1 MNDAAAQRSI
11 GLSDAVFILVGYTVG
26 ASIFILPG
34 QLAADAGPGAF
45 VSYLIAGAIA
55 AVAAVVGAAIGSA
68 LPVSGSLNVA
78 AGRVLAP
85 VIGFM
90 GVWATLMAVAL
101 AIPLV
106 SYGLADYLTYFLPGV
121 DRLTIAIV
129 AALAFGLLN
138 LTNLTLAVQLQ
149 VAMTVGLLIV
159 LYGFGIGGA
168 LHADPALLVPLMPNG
183 VRPVIAAAVPAYF
196 SYAGMTVITE
206 IGGEIERPG
215 RTIPLA
221 LLISFV
227 AIATCYSL
235 VAFAV
240 PALLPWQSLRGVDA
254 PVARA
259 AEVFLPAWTGAV
271 IAIGALFA
279 AATSLNAMLLIHS
292 RDVLA
297 MARAGA
303 FPAVLGRRAARGV
316 PVEAVLLVTAL
327 GLVGILLGNT
337 IREYAAMAVISV
349 MLLQVFSGIVVL
361 RMHRALPETATSSGF
376 RLGPFGRVLFGVL
389 TIVSS
394 LAFIVLAV
402 LDGPRN
408 GIAYL
413 VVLGLGVVYYYARR
427 VVLAGQ
433 GRSLDAVLRS
443 GVSAEG

>member
-1 MNDAAAQRSI
+1 
-11 GLSDAVFILVGYTVG
+11 
-26 ASIFILPG
+26 
-34 QLAADAGPGAF
+34 
-45 VSYLIAGAIA
+45 
-55 AVAAVVGAAIGSA
+55 VGAAIGSA

-78 AGRVLAP
+78 SGRVLAP
-85 VIGFM
+85 VIGFI

-106 SYGLADYLTYFLPGV
+106 SYGLADYLAYFLPGV

-129 AALAFGLLN
+129 AAAAFGLLN
-138 LTNLTLAVQLQ
+138 LANVDLAVQLQ
-149 VAMTVGLLIV
+149 VALTVGLLII
-159 LYGFGIGGA
+159 LYAFGIGGA
-168 LHADPALLVPLMPNG
+168 VNADPALLAPLMPNG
-183 VRPVIAAAVPAYF
+183 LGPVIGAAVPAYF

-206 IGGEIERPG
+206 IGGEIKRPG

-227 AIATCYSL
+227 VIAAGYSL

-240 PALLPWQSLRGVDA
+240 PGLLPWQSLRDVDA

-259 AEVFLPAWTGAV
+259 AEVFLPAWTGAL

-303 FPAVLGRRAARGV
+303 FPAVLGRRTARGV
-316 PVEAVLLVTAL
+316 PVEAVVLVTAL
-327 GLVGILLGNT
+327 GLLGILSGST

-349 MLLQVFSGIVVL
+349 MLLQVFSGIVILRLRRVL
-361 RMHRALPETATSSGF
+361 PDAERSSGF
-376 RLGPFGRVLFGVL
+376 RLGAFARVLFGGL

-394 LAFIVLAV
+394 LAFIALAV
-402 LDGPRN
+402 VDSPRN
-408 GIAYL
+408 GVAYL
-413 VVLGLGVVYYYARR
+413 GVLGLGVVYYYARR
-427 VVLAGQ
+427 AMLARQ
-433 GRSLDAVLRS
+433 GRSLDAILRS